1 MNFKDIAKVYA
12 CGISLL
18 MFILCFCLT
27 INSIISTNNHL
38 IENILGLIISIIMF
52 RWGFSGM
59 KKLFTGDY
67 IKGHQ
72 RDEWDEESD
81 FNNKNGFWHKD

>member
-1 MNFKDIAKVYA
+1 MNYKDIAKVYV
-12 CGISLL
+12 CGTSLL

-27 INSIISTNNHL
+27 VNSIISTNNHL

-59 KKLFTGDY
+59 KKIYRWLYKRASKRWMGWG
-67 IKGHQ
+67 I
-72 RDEWDEESD
+72 RL
-81 FNNKNGFWHKD
+81 